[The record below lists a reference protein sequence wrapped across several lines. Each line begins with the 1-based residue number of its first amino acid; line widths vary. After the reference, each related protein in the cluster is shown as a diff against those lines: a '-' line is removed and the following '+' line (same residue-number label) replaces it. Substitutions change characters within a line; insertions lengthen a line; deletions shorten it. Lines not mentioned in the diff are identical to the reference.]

1 TATGD
6 VTKVTLS
13 INGMVQSSP
22 AFVQPDGSYQYY
34 IKNLNLKAT
43 DDVKVIG
50 MDARGNVLDTAGVTI
65 IN

>member
-1 TATGD
+1 M
-6 VTKVTLS
+6 TKVTLS

>member
-1 TATGD
+1 
-6 VTKVTLS
+6 
-13 INGMVQSSP
+13 VQSSP

-50 MDARGNVLDTAGVTI
+50 MDARGNTINTSNVTI
-65 IN
+65 TN